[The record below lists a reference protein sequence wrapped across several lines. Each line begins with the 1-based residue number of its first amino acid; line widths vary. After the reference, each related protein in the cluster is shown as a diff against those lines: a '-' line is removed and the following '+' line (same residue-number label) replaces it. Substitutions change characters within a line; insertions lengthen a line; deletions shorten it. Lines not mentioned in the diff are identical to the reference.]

1 MDHDPAGAQKS
12 TKHATTLVGPFTAAT
27 VTPVGKREYIESN
40 IDSQFFSEVFGTEVT
55 VGAPTRI
62 GSGQV
67 GMNLRFAAS
76 SPDPSV
82 PTSLVVKLAS
92 PDEKSRA
99 TGMALRNYEREVKFY
114 TYVQPTVDIRVPT
127 CHFADW
133 DESSGLFALVM
144 EDMAP
149 AVQGDQIA
157 GCSLAEAEVAVDE
170 LAKLHGPRWGDD
182 TLFEL
187 DWVER
192 RSSAADGERL
202 AGMVSMLLPG
212 FADTLGER
220 VQAETDGKGM
230 TFLEEMAKGV
240 VAYVD
245 AKGDAFCITH
255 GDYRLDNIL
264 FDSSGSSL
272 SAAVVDWQTPGHGNG
287 IADLAYFIGAG
298 LLPPERR
305 LHEWALVDRYIAGI
319 ERYGVSVDHQW
330 VRNHYRRE
338 AISGAIM
345 AVVASQI
352 VGRTERGD
360 EMFVAMASR
369 HALQGIENGAL
380 AQL

>member
-1 MDHDPAGAQKS
+1 MGN
-12 TKHATTLVGPFTAAT
+12 
-27 VTPVGKREYIESN
+27 REYVAEN
-40 IDSQFFSEVFGTEVT
+40 IDSAFFSEVFSADVSVDT
-55 VGAPTRI
+55 PTRI

-67 GMNLRFAAS
+67 GMNLRFAVRS
-76 SPDPSV
+76 DDPAV
-82 PTSLVVKLAS
+82 PSSLVVKLAS

-114 TYVQPTVDIRVPT
+114 TQVQPTVDIRVPH
-127 CHFADW
+127 CWFADW
-133 DESSGLFALVM
+133 DETSGLFVLVM

-149 AVQGDQIA
+149 AEQGDQIA
-157 GCSLAEAEVAVDE
+157 GCSVAQAEVAIDE
-170 LAKLHGPRWGDD
+170 LACLHGPRWGDE

-202 AGMVSMLLPG
+202 AGIVGATFPG
-212 FADTLGER
+212 FAATLGER
-220 VQAETDGKGM
+220 VQQETGGKGM
-230 TFLEEMAKGV
+230 AFLTEMSTAIASYVEAKGE
-240 VAYVD
+240 
-245 AKGDAFCITH
+245 AFCVTH

-264 FDSSGSSL
+264 FGSTGPRL
-272 SAAVVDWQTPGHGNG
+272 TAAVVDWQTPGHGNG

-298 LLPPERR
+298 LLPEARR
-305 LHEWALVDRYIAGI
+305 AHEWDLVARYIAGI
-319 ERYGVSVDHQW
+319 ERYGVSVDHEW
-330 VRNHYRRE
+330 VHAHYRRE
-338 AISGAIM
+338 AMSGAIM